1 LRDDAV
7 MNKEHLE
14 LCASTEWADALSQW
28 IVPWALD
35 DVELGSDAVEFGPG
49 PGLTTDILR
58 TRTQHLTAVEV
69 DEALAAALADRFA
82 EADDVTVIHADGTA
96 SGLEG
101 SRYTAVVC
109 LTMLHHV
116 PSTELQDAIF
126 AEARRLLTAD
136 GVFAGSDSRDS
147 PDFRALHAG
156 DVCVPVDPATLAER
170 LNAAG
175 FTDVEVETNEW
186 AVRFRARP

>member
-1 LRDDAV
+1 
-7 MNKEHLE
+7 M
-14 LCASTEWADALSQW
+14 
-28 IVPWALD
+28 
-35 DVELGSDAVEFGPG
+35 
-49 PGLTTDILR
+49 
-58 TRTQHLTAVEV
+58 
-69 DEALAAALADRFA
+69 
-82 EADDVTVIHADGTA
+82 
-96 SGLEG
+96 
-101 SRYTAVVC
+101 
-109 LTMLHHV
+109 

>member
-1 LRDDAV
+1 
-7 MNKEHLE
+7 MNREHLE
-14 LCASTEWADALSQW
+14 LCASAEWADALSEW

-58 TRTQHLTAVEV
+58 TRTRHLTAVEV
-69 DEALAAALADRFA
+69 DDALAAALAERFA
-82 EADDVTVIHADGTA
+82 EADDVTVVHADGTA
-96 SGLEG
+96 SRLE
-101 SRYTAVVC
+101 SARYTAVVC

-116 PSTELQDAIF
+116 PSIELQDAIF
-126 AEARRLLTAD
+126 AEARRLLNAD
-136 GVFAGSDSRDS
+136 GIFAGSDSRDS

-175 FTDVEVETNEW
+175 FTDVDVETNEW